1 MELLPAHSIVSRL
14 MFIAIFSF
22 YHFLIDHFDCVSPQS
37 SFMIIV
43 FMVLEVQELGSWSYM
58 NYNSLFRRNCSYAIL
73 RKHQRSSARCKLV
86 KFEDSRCIDEVRL
99 ANIFWRL
106 CFCTCLSLLEIE
118 VVTEIY
124 WILSLESDFVLIDF
138 YRYAYPV

>member
-1 MELLPAHSIVSRL
+1 MELLPAHSIVSR
-14 MFIAIFSF
+14 FSF
-22 YHFLIDHFDCVSPQS
+22 SDFLIDHFDCVSPQS

-58 NYNSLFRRNCSYAIL
+58 NYNSLFRRNCSYARL

-86 KFEDSRCIDEVRL
+86 KSEDSRCVDEVRL

-106 CFCTCLSLLEIE
+106 CFCTCLSPLEIE

-138 YRYAYPV
+138 CRYACPV